1 MEPSADD
8 TAPEEQN
15 RTARTAT
22 ALMSFAAITGTVAVV
37 GLLVLSLR
45 GGSVS
50 MSTPAGGL
58 TVNVNPPH

>member
-1 MEPSADD
+1 MEPSTDD
-8 TAPEEQN
+8 TAPGEQG
-15 RTARTAT
+15 RTGRTAT
-22 ALMSFAAITGTVAVV
+22 ALMAFVAMTGAVAVV
-37 GLLVLSLR
+37 GVLVLSLR

>member
-8 TAPEEQN
+8 TAPEEQGW
-15 RTARTAT
+15 TARTAT
-22 ALMSFAAITGTVAVV
+22 ALMAFAAITGTVAVV
-37 GLLVLSLR
+37 GVLVLSLR